1 MHDLCFAMFSAV
13 FGYAVLVSV
22 LSSGVTHL
30 EFIYFVLVV
39 LLPIIGTIISA
50 KAP

>member
-22 LSSGVTHL
+22 LSSGVNHDAFRIHL
-30 EFIYFVLVV
+30 FCPGFIASYNWYDH
-39 LLPIIGTIISA
+39 
-50 KAP
+50 